1 MSFRDAIYQDESS
14 QQSSTQKEFHPI
26 RDLIDN
32 IRANRER
39 RHEARL
45 SRRQDRNSHD
55 SDSPVQHNPYDRH
68 AQPDRIAANEY
79 PRNMPSYDNYPPR
92 RNVPPQ
98 YYPPRPEQNRPRTD
112 LTPPAV
118 PPIRFSTQEP
128 PLADEKKAVSN
139 YPGNGAGTEPQ
150 RLPAGFD
157 LSGFPKIEP
166 PADNEPVADD
176 TLITER
182 TVPEPIYITE
192 RNGDRMS
199 IADSKSVS
207 ADDRL
212 SVYLRERGNL
222 LTELDVNGA
231 GISDKSLSLLSQAP
245 NLNKLALNDTSSDDN
260 SMNVLAKQGL
270 KNLQELNLHS
280 TRVGDAGVAQLKDM
294 PIKKLNLSD
303 TIVSDDCI
311 KQLKNMRSL
320 QVLTLDYSDIRNEGA
335 KSFKEMPNLRS
346 LSLKGCPIT
355 DDAVMDLS
363 KCQQLMVLNL
373 EDTKLSADKVAFLQ
387 KNMPKCVIIPPD
399 GTGNASEGLSNHRQ
413 HQHPQERRPGIF
425 RLPSFRR
432 ERDR

>member
-1 MSFRDAIYQDESS
+1 
-14 QQSSTQKEFHPI
+14 
-26 RDLIDN
+26 
-32 IRANRER
+32 
-39 RHEARL
+39 
-45 SRRQDRNSHD
+45 
-55 SDSPVQHNPYDRH
+55 
-68 AQPDRIAANEY
+68 
-79 PRNMPSYDNYPPR
+79 
-92 RNVPPQ
+92 
-98 YYPPRPEQNRPRTD
+98 
-112 LTPPAV
+112 
-118 PPIRFSTQEP
+118 
-128 PLADEKKAVSN
+128 
-139 YPGNGAGTEPQ
+139 
-150 RLPAGFD
+150 
-157 LSGFPKIEP
+157 
-166 PADNEPVADD
+166 
-176 TLITER
+176 
-182 TVPEPIYITE
+182 
-192 RNGDRMS
+192 
-199 IADSKSVS
+199 
-207 ADDRL
+207 
-212 SVYLRERGNL
+212 
-222 LTELDVNGA
+222 
-231 GISDKSLSLLSQAP
+231 
-245 NLNKLALNDTSSDDN
+245 
-260 SMNVLAKQGL
+260 MNVLAKQGL

-425 RLPSFRR
+425 RLSAANATAKMQSEPAKIGSTTKA
-432 ERDR
+432 EPRDRGRPARSKNIQRSNKSRHPGGF